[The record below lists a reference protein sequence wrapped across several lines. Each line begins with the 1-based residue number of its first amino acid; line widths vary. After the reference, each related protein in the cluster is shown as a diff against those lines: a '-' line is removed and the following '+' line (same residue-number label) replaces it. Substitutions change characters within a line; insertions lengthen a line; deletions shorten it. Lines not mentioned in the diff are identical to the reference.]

1 MFKKRQFLI
10 GFPAFGVVIGLSSL
24 LSATAQ
30 ISQQE
35 LQGQAFAQASPLIGN
50 WRLTNMTESSAP
62 TPMVPSAEL
71 TADFADNR
79 ISGSGGCNR
88 FMGSYQTQ
96 GEQLTIGEL
105 ASTFMACEESIMN
118 QEVKY
123 LSALQG
129 AQRYEVNDQ
138 NQLTI
143 FYQTEQ
149 ESGVL
154 RFIAQ
159 DVRAL
164 W

>member
-1 MFKKRQFLI
+1 MFRKSQFLI
-10 GFPAFGVVIGLSSL
+10 GFIAFGVVISLSL
-24 LSATAQ
+24 LPRATAQ
-30 ISQQE
+30 TGQE
-35 LQGQAFAQASPLIGN
+35 IQGQASQSSPLIGN

-71 TADFADNR
+71 TADFVGNR

-105 ASTFMACEESIMN
+105 ASTFKACEEPIMN
-118 QEVKY
+118 QEFKY
-123 LSALQG
+123 LTALQG

-138 NQLTI
+138 RELTI

-154 RFIAQ
+154 RFISQ
-159 DVRAL
+159 GVRSL

>member
-1 MFKKRQFLI
+1 MFRKRQLLI
-10 GFPAFGVVIGLSSL
+10 GFSAFAATIGLSSL
-24 LSATAQ
+24 LSATAE
-30 ISQQE
+30 ISRQAI
-35 LQGQAFAQASPLIGN
+35 QGQAFAQASPLIGN
-50 WRLTNMTESSAP
+50 WRLTSMTEASAP
-62 TPMVPSAEL
+62 TPMLPSAEL

-88 FMGSYQTQ
+88 FMGTFTTQ

-105 ASTFMACEESIMN
+105 ASTFKACEEAVMN

-123 LSALQG
+123 LTALQG

-154 RFIAQ
+154 RFISQ
-159 DVRAL
+159 GVRSL